1 MTHLGHSGV
10 RSANQLEWKSSD
22 SGTPLL
28 ELALARDCVFDHTFG
43 ELVVKLD
50 PGSET
55 LRNLGEHGHRP
66 DCTRQDRRTGSIG
79 EACLRVQALGED
91 DEPNSEADEGVGP
104 KEDAE
109 LRLKHGAEASK
120 LEQPY
125 TAKRELQEIR
135 VFVNPGSVA
144 RALRSSPL
152 SSGSTGYR
160 AVPRLASSSR

>member
-1 MTHLGHSGV
+1 MGV
-10 RSANQLEWKSSD
+10 RLANQLEPKSRD

-55 LRNLGEHGHRP
+55 LPNLGEHGHRP
-66 DCTRQDRRTGSIG
+66 ERTRQARWTDHIG
-79 EACLRVQALGED
+79 KARVFVQVLDEE
-91 DEPNSEADEGVGP
+91 DEPNSEADDGVGT

-109 LRLKHGAEASK
+109 FRLKHGAEASK
-120 LEQPY
+120 LERPY
-125 TAKRELQEIR
+125 TAKHELQEIR